1 MTATDRIYQKIKRS
15 RRYVFER
22 KDFDSYA
29 SYDQVGRVLK
39 QLVDKGILMKIG
51 YGLYTKATINSLT
64 NRPMPASPG
73 GTDAIITDAIMRE
86 ILKLRGVD
94 FEMDAMSLRSIN
106 AKSTQ
111 IPASIKYSWDSKQF
125 NRNLKVGNR
134 VLSYRN

>member
-22 KDFDSYA
+22 KDFDNYA

-51 YGLYTKATINSLT
+51 YGLYTKAAINSLT
-64 NRPMPASPG
+64 NKPMPTSPG
-73 GTDAIITDAIMRE
+73 GTDAIMRE

-106 AKSTQ
+106 GESTQ
-111 IPASIKYSWDSKQF
+111 IPASIKYSWDAKQF

-134 VLSYRN
+134 VLSCRK

>member
-73 GTDAIITDAIMRE
+73 GTDAIMRE

-94 FEMDAMSLRSIN
+94 MEMDAMSLRSIH

-125 NRNLKVGNR
+125 NRYLKVGNS
-134 VLSYRN
+134 VLSYRI

>member
-22 KDFDSYA
+22 KDFDNYA

-39 QLVDKGILMKIG
+39 QLVDKGELIKIG

-64 NRPMPASPG
+64 NKPMPTNPG
-73 GTDAIITDAIMRE
+73 GTDALIRE

-94 FEMDAMSLRSIN
+94 FEMDTMSLRSIN
-106 AKSTQ
+106 GESTQ

-125 NRNLKVGNR
+125 NRSLKVGNR
-134 VLSYRN
+134 VLSYRR